1 MIQKIISILLLFNST
16 GLIGQI
22 QLVPITYSNHKISA
36 SNNAAEDKTLSLPFW
51 DDFSKGNAQIDTN
64 LWKIG
69 KDVFINNTI
78 GTNAPSIFVA
88 TFDGT
93 NEFGRPYGSTE
104 FIGLGDV
111 LQSHPIN
118 LALVPVN
125 RRNTVFLSFYYQL
138 KGNGNLPNELDSLQ
152 LQFFTFDSV
161 WVAQN
166 INPSNP
172 ERMALTGGFSK
183 LIKDANG
190 IPVFKQIIIAISNP
204 IYFHPKFA
212 FRFRSFSNING
223 IYDTWN
229 LDYIYINQ
237 DRTIRDTTHFDR
249 SISGP
254 QFGLLEPFQSMPVHQ
269 YALNPDRYSKTVFT
283 YVSNLD
289 NTFHPLTYSH
299 ILNNIN
305 TGTNEILS
313 SVVDFRLDPYE
324 RSRIIS
330 GLNLSDIE
338 VNSEF
343 DTTSIAST
351 FIYHTGDKNLFEVV
365 GSQGDTIFLPVNLK
379 QNDTLNR
386 IWHFSNYYAF
396 DDGTAEFAAAI
407 NLIGGK
413 MIVAFPLEESDTLT
427 DIAIHFP
434 SIQPATE
441 GQTIDLLVMSG
452 LDNLLELRR
461 QPYTIQATD
470 RDQFQI
476 IQLAAPIIV
485 RDTFYIGFEQ
495 FTNNYI
501 GVGFDRNSSGGSNF
515 IYTNTNRQWDQ
526 NTRLSGSLMIRPI
539 FRSAQNYIL
548 TIPKSQN
555 SFVSYPNP
563 ASDIIKFDG
572 HFDQL
577 IIQDLSG
584 NTVLNTAFQSN
595 LDVTFLNN
603 GLYIFKFLIGNN
615 YTTQTIII
623 SHDF

>member
-1 MIQKIISILLLFNST
+1 MIRNLVPALFLFVFST
-16 GLIGQI
+16 GYSQI
-22 QLVPITYSNHKISA
+22 QLLPIHSMTQSLPVTEKT
-36 SNNAAEDKTLSLPFW
+36 AEEKVLTLPFW
-51 DDFSKGNAQIDTN
+51 DDFSKGSAQPDTN

-69 KDVFINNTI
+69 KDVFINNSI
-78 GTNAPSIFVA
+78 GTNAPTIFVA

-93 NEFGRPYGSTE
+93 NQFGRPYGSTE

-111 LQSHPIN
+111 LESHPIN

-152 LQFFTFDSV
+152 LQFYTFDSV

-183 LIKDANG
+183 LLTDANG
-190 IPVFKQIIIAISNP
+190 VPAFKQVIIPVSNP

-229 LDYIYINQ
+229 LDYIYLNQ
-237 DRTIRDTTHFDR
+237 NRTIRDTTHFDR

-254 QFGLLEPFQSMPVHQ
+254 QFGLLAPFQSMPVHQ
-269 YALNPDRYSKTVFT
+269 YVLNPARYSQAAFT

-299 ILNNIN
+299 ILSNTN
-305 TGTNEILS
+305 TGTSEILS

-330 GLNLSDIE
+330 GLNI
-338 VNSEF
+338 SELEINTDF
-343 DTTSIAST
+343 DTTTVAST

-365 GSQGDTIFLPVNLK
+365 GSQNDTLFLPIDLK
-379 QNDTLNR
+379 QNDTLTST
-386 IWHFSNYYAF
+386 WHFSNYYAY

-413 MIVAFPLEESDTLT
+413 MIVAFTLEEPDTLT

-441 GQTIDLLVMSG
+441 GQSIELLVMSG

-461 QPYTIQATD
+461 QPYTIQATN
-470 RDQFQI
+470 RDEFQI

-495 FTNNYI
+495 FSNNYI
-501 GVGFDRNSSGGSNF
+501 GVGFDRNSTGGTNF

-526 NTRLSGSLMIRPI
+526 NTRLMGSLMIRPI
-539 FRSAQNYIL
+539 FRTAQDYVL
-548 TIPKSQN
+548 SIPKSKN
-555 SFVSYPNP
+555 SISVYPNP
-563 ASDIIKFDG
+563 ASDIVKFDG
-572 HFDQL
+572 QFDQL

-584 NTVLNTAFQSN
+584 KTILETAYQPTLAVN
-595 LDVTFLNN
+595 FLNN
-603 GLYIFKFLIGNN
+603 GLYIFKFLKGNI
-615 YTTQTIII
+615 YTTQTLIIR
-623 SHDF
+623 HDL